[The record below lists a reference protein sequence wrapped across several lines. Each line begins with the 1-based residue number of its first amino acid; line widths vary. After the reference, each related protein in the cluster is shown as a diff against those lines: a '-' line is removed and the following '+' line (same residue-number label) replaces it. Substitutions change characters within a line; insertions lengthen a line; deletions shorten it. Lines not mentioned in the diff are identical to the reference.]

1 VTPTIIIIG
10 VGNEFRH
17 DDGVG
22 IAVARA
28 VRARVPD
35 GVMVYER
42 GGEGT
47 DLISTWTGADLAII
61 VDAVSSGKPAGTI
74 HRFEIGADSDAA
86 LPTPQVFRGTSHQIG
101 LGEGI
106 ALGKLLG
113 MLPRRMIVYGIE
125 GETYGDG
132 VALSEAVGRAVGDVV
147 SRVLTDCQS
156 AS

>member
-1 VTPTIIIIG
+1 MIIG
-10 VGNEFRH
+10 IGNEFRH

-28 VRARVPD
+28 LRSQVPE
-35 GVMVYER
+35 GVAVLER

-47 DLISTWTGADLAII
+47 DLIAAWSGADLVIAI
-61 VDAVSSGKPAGTI
+61 DAVSSGEPAGTI
-74 HRFEIGADSDAA
+74 HRYQVDAVSADS
-86 LPTPQVFRGTSHQIG
+86 LPTAGIFRGTSHQIG

-113 MLPRRMIVYGIE
+113 MLPTRMIVYGIE
-125 GETYGDG
+125 GQTYGDG
-132 VALSEAVGRAVGDVV
+132 VALSPAVQHAVGDVV
-147 SRVLTDCQS
+147 SRILVDCQS

>member
-1 VTPTIIIIG
+1 MVIG
-10 VGNEFRH
+10 IGNEYRH

-28 VRARVPD
+28 VRSHVPD
-35 GVMVYER
+35 GVTVYER

-47 DLISTWTGADLAII
+47 DLIATWSGADLAIVI
-61 VDAVSSGKPAGTI
+61 DAVSSGEPAGTI
-74 HRFEIGADSDAA
+74 HRYLVDAASADS
-86 LPTPQVFRGTSHQIG
+86 LPTAHVFRGTSHQIG

-113 MLPRRMIVYGIE
+113 MLPTRMIVYGVE

-132 VALSEAVGRAVGDVV
+132 VALSPAVQGAVGDVV
-147 SRVLTDCQS
+147 SRILVDCQN
-156 AS
+156 AF